1 MEIQTL
7 KNQGDEDYRDQLN
20 ALINE
25 HRVQLDEKQESFN
38 ELLANLREK
47 HSKSICDLS
56 TKQQDLASQIRQ
68 KDAKIDH
75 LEQLLKMQKED
86 HQIEGQ
92 QLTQGVFA
100 QMFELH
106 QQYIQEINTL
116 NKYI

>member
-20 ALINE
+20 ALIHE
-25 HRVQLDEKQESFN
+25 QRVQLDEKQESFD

-47 HSKSICDLS
+47 HSKSICDQS
-56 TKQQDLASQIRQ
+56 TKQQDLTSQIRQ

-75 LEQLLKMQKED
+75 LEQLLKMRKED
-86 HQIEGQ
+86 HQAEGQ
-92 QLTQGVFA
+92 QLTHGVFA

-106 QQYIQEINTL
+106 QQYI
-116 NKYI
+116 

>member
-20 ALINE
+20 ALIHE
-25 HRVQLDEKQESFN
+25 QRVQLDEKQESFN

-47 HSKSICDLS
+47 HSQSICDWS
-56 TKQQDLASQIRQ
+56 TKQQDLTSQIRQ

-86 HQIEGQ
+86 HQAEGQ
-92 QLTQGVFA
+92 QLTHGVFA